1 MTYRNR
7 IIRHGF
13 EKPDQLLSNPF
24 NWRIHSQHQ
33 NRVLDATLSE
43 IGWVQSVIV
52 NQTTGHIVDGHLR
65 VSLAIKHNEPQ
76 VPVVTI
82 EVSEAEEKTLLALID
97 PIAGLA
103 AQDDDMLRMLID
115 QIETENATI
124 KAFLDELAGSEET
137 GGALTRAALAEQF
150 LVPPFSVF
158 DARQGY
164 WTDRKRQWLALGIR
178 SELGRGSDGD
188 KSQDGMTYGI
198 SAQPGDVWDRKA
210 AIERRD
216 AREYSWKEFAELYPD
231 EIRLL
236 GDSIFDPVLT
246 EITYR
251 WFSPP
256 GGRVLDPFAGGSV
269 RGVIAAMTGR
279 HYTGIELR
287 AEQVRAN
294 RDNWQGIS
302 GQRPDLA
309 DHTPGLTPVHCHG
322 NHAEFWSK
330 RDDAFTIAGVSG
342 GKVRTCWALAQGA
355 SALVTAGSRSSPQ
368 VNIVAHIAQRLG
380 IPARVHIPEGDLTP
394 ELIAAREAGAEI
406 IQHKAGY
413 NSVII
418 KRAKDDAKKTGA
430 REIPFG
436 MECEEAITQTRKQV
450 ENLPFGEFSRL
461 VIPCGSGMSLA
472 GVLWGLADQDK
483 AWLPVIAVQV
493 GADPTK
499 RLDHYA
505 PPHWREQ
512 VTLIPS
518 GQDYHQPAPQTRWQG
533 IDLDPHYEAKCLPFI
548 EPGDLLWVVGI
559 RQTARTQGL
568 PTQRSVPTWITG
580 DSRQLLPAINGDF
593 DLLFSCPPYADLEV
607 YSDDPA
613 DISNMDYAEFLEAY
627 RDIIAQACAKLAP
640 NRFAVWVVGD
650 IRDSSG
656 HYRNLIGDTIRAF
669 EDAGLRLYNE
679 AILVTPTGS
688 LAMRAGNM
696 FRASRKLGKAHQNV
710 MMFLK
715 GETGTPQPLDD
726 IADAIAQHFEQ
737 YRELLD
743 AYRKVLVFA
752 NGDPKTATADLGP
765 VQIAEETI

>member
-1 MTYRNR
+1 MAYKNR
-7 IIRHGF
+7 IIRHAH

-24 NWRIHSQHQ
+24 NWRLHSQHQ

-65 VSLAIKHNEPQ
+65 VSLAIKHDEPQ
-76 VPVVTI
+76 VPVVYI
-82 EVSEAEEKTLLALID
+82 EVTENEEKALLALID

-115 QIETENATI
+115 QVEIENATI
-124 KAFLDELAGSEET
+124 QGFLDDLAGQEDV
-137 GGALTRAALAEQF
+137 GGSITRAALAEQF
-150 LVPPFSVF
+150 LVPPFSVL

-188 KSQDGMTYGI
+188 KTQEGMTYGI

-216 AREYSWKEFAELYPD
+216 GRDYTWQEFADLYPD

-236 GDSIFDPVLT
+236 GDSIFDPVLC
-246 EITYR
+246 EIAYR

-256 GGRVLDPFAGGSV
+256 GGKVLDPFAGGSV
-269 RGVIAAMTGR
+269 RGVVAAMTGR

-287 AEQVRAN
+287 GEQVKAN
-294 RDNWQGIS
+294 RQNWQDITGS
-302 GQRPDLA
+302 AAALDDDTPD
-309 DHTPGLTPVHCHG
+309 LTPVERRG
-322 NHAEFWSK
+322 EYWFK
-330 RDDAFTIAGVSG
+330 RDDTFTIANVSG
-342 GKVRTCWALAQGA
+342 GKARTCWALAQGA
-355 SALVTAGSRSSPQ
+355 PGLVTAGSRSSPQ

-380 IPARVHIPEGDLTP
+380 IPARVHVPEGELTA
-394 ELIAAREAGAEI
+394 ELIAARTAGAEI

-413 NSVII
+413 NSVIV
-418 KRAKDDAKKTGA
+418 KRARDDAKATGY

-436 MECEEAITQTRKQV
+436 MECPEAIKQTRKQV
-450 ENLPFGEFSRL
+450 ANLPFGNFGRL

-472 GVLWGLADQDK
+472 GVLWGLIDQGRTDVEV
-483 AWLPVIAVQV
+483 LAVQV
-493 GADPTK
+493 GADPTA
-499 RLDHYA
+499 RLNRYA
-505 PPHWREQ
+505 PPGWRDLVQ
-512 VTLIPS
+512 LRPS
-518 GQDYHQPAPQTRWQG
+518 GQDYHDAAPAAAIEG
-533 IDLDPHYEAKCLPFI
+533 IGLDPHYEAKCLPFL
-548 EPGDLLWVVGI
+548 EPNDLLWIVGI
-559 RQTARTQGL
+559 RQTEQLKGL
-568 PTQRSVPTWITG
+568 PAHRIEPAWIQG
-580 DSRQLLPAINGDF
+580 DSRQALAAIEGGY

-613 DISNMDYAEFLEAY
+613 DISAMDYQEFLTAY

-650 IRDSSG
+650 IRDHAG
-656 HYRNLIGDTIRAF
+656 NYRNLIGETVRAF
-669 EDAGLRLYNE
+669 EDAGLHLYNE

-715 GETGTPQPLDD
+715 GETGTPPALDD
-726 IADAIAQHFEQ
+726 IADAIAHHFGQ

-752 NGDPKTATADLGP
+752 AGDPKTATQAIGP
-765 VQIAEETI
+765 VVIAEEPE